1 MKKGHVSIKEKL
13 GFSIGE
19 YSSSI
24 VWQTLMFFLPI
35 FYTDTFGL
43 TASAVA
49 LMFGVVRIF
58 DAFTDPVMG
67 IIADRTETRWG
78 KFRPFILWLA
88 IPYGL
93 GTVLMFTTPDLV
105 GQEKIVYAYVTYS
118 AMMIIYTAIMIP
130 FNSLIGVISP
140 NPDERTSV
148 SSYKFV
154 FAYAAGFSVQLL
166 IIPLVNRLGAGN
178 DAKGYQLTM
187 AIFAV
192 ISVIFFIISFLSVKE
207 RVKPDTDQVNN
218 IKNDLKDLLNNR
230 PWIILF
236 FISLATLIYV
246 AIRSADIAYFFKY
259 YVKYEEVI
267 ETIKATGADNIWT
280 KIHAALYNMGTFMAV
295 GTVFVLLGVLPTKKI
310 SARIGKRKLYIWCMF
325 IITVSSAAFYFAGPE
340 DIILIYIAQII
351 FSLASGPTMPLLW
364 SMLADTA
371 DYSQW
376 KNGRRATGLVYS
388 AATFAQKAGFGL
400 GGVIVMGILSWFG
413 FVANMDQSNFSIL
426 GIRLSMSVVPA
437 AVALIGA
444 ILLFF
449 YKLDDKTVKQ
459 IEADLDKRRELKN
472 A

>member
-1 MKKGHVSIKEKL
+1 MSKVTVKEKL

-43 TASAVA
+43 TAASLA

-67 IIADRTETRWG
+67 MLADRTNTRWG
-78 KFRPFILWLA
+78 KFRPYILWLA

-93 GTVLMFTTPDLV
+93 GTVLMFTTPDLTDS
-105 GQEKIVYAYVTYS
+105 GKIIYAYVTYS
-118 AMMIIYTAIMIP
+118 FMMLIYTAIMIP
-130 FNSLIGVISP
+130 YNSLIGVISP
-140 NPDERTSV
+140 SQDERTSV

-166 IIPLVNRLGAGN
+166 IVPLVQRLGAG
-178 DAKGYQLTM
+178 DAARGYQLTM
-187 AIFAV
+187 LIFAAV
-192 ISVIFFIISFLSVKE
+192 SVVFLLISFLSVRE
-207 RVKPDTDQVNN
+207 RVQPDPNQVSSLRD
-218 IKNDLKDLLNNR
+218 DLKDLMGNK

-236 FISLATLIYV
+236 LVSLAALIYI

-259 YVKYEEVI
+259 YLDRES
-267 ETIKATGADNIWT
+267 G
-280 KIHAALYNMGTFMAV
+280 MGTFMAI
-295 GTVFVLLGVLPTKKI
+295 GTVFVLLGVLPTKML
-310 SARIGKRKLYIWCMF
+310 SARLGKKRLFMICLV
-325 IITVSSAAFYFAGPE
+325 IIACSSFAFFLAGPD
-340 DIILIYIAQII
+340 DIVLIYAAQIV

-388 AATFAQKAGFGL
+388 AATFAQKSGFAI
-400 GGVIVMGILSWFG
+400 GGIVVMGMLSWFG
-413 FVANMDQSNFSIL
+413 FVANEGQTETSIM
-426 GIRLSMSVVPA
+426 GIRLAISIVPGVIALLA
-437 AVALIGA
+437 AALLA
-444 ILLFF
+444 F
-449 YKLDDKTVKQ
+449 YKLEDNKVRE
-459 IEADLDKRRELKN
+459 IEKDLANRRMKNEELGMRN
-472 A
+472 